1 MNAFELTRVY
11 FKYSGQWVLE
21 DISLHVAKGEIFGI
35 IGPNGSGKSSL
46 LRLMAKLCIPQQGN
60 ITINNIDSAGI
71 KHGDFAK
78 AVAYV
83 PQESLFLFPF
93 TVAEVVLMGRTPHIT
108 HTWGRLFESPHDR
121 QIASDV
127 IRLMDIEKLQDRPVT
142 DISGGEKQRTV
153 IARALV
159 QEPDILILDEPTASL
174 DIGHQIDN
182 YNLLKRFNMEK
193 GMTVLLSSHDLNL
206 ASQYCH
212 RVLLLNNGRIH
223 AIGTPSDVIT
233 EKNIHEVYGCNV
245 IVDKHP
251 VSGRPRV
258 TLQTVNSG

>member
-1 MNAFELTRVY
+1 MMNAFELTGVY
-11 FKYSGQWVLE
+11 FKYTEKWVLD
-21 DISLHVAKGEIFGI
+21 DISLHIAKGEIFGI

-60 ITINNIDSAGI
+60 ITINSIDSVSI
-71 KHGDFAK
+71 RHGDFAK

-83 PQESLFLFPF
+83 PQESHFLFPF
-93 TVAEVVLMGRTPHIT
+93 TVAEVVLMGRTPHLR
-108 HTWGRLFESPHDR
+108 GRLFESSHDR

-159 QEPDILILDEPTASL
+159 QEPEILILDEPTASL

-193 GMTVLLSSHDLNL
+193 RMTVLLSSHDLNL

-212 RVLLLNNGRIH
+212 RVVLLNNGRIH
-223 AIGTPSDVIT
+223 AIGTPSEVIT
-233 EKNIHEVYGCNV
+233 EKNIQEVYGCNV
-245 IVDKHP
+245 IVDEHP

-258 TLQTVNSG
+258 TLTTVS